1 MVWGENGLSREW
13 FEEIMFYG
21 EDGLGENGLSRE
33 WFKES
38 MVWERM
44 VWGEDDISVRLDTLD
59 LELIYSR

>member
-1 MVWGENGLSREW
+1 MSREW

-44 VWGEDDISVRLDTLD
+44 V
-59 LELIYSR
+59 